1 MRKKTILSLCMAAA
15 VCMSVSC
22 FTACSSDNNNDPT
35 TPVEEKA
42 TAVTISP
49 VVYVTASELKYFD
62 VNVTDVSGK
71 TVKLSTD
78 NTAEP
83 SSLVSSVFLGNSSTL
98 K

>member
-1 MRKKTILSLCMAAA
+1 MRKTILSLCMVAAA
-15 VCMSVSC
+15 CMSVSC
-22 FTACSSDNNNDPT
+22 FTACSSDDPT

-62 VNVTDVSGK
+62 VNVTDASGK

-83 SSLVSSVFLGNSSTL
+83 SSLVSSALYSQNRFL
-98 K
+98 